1 MKIKKILAVILVFTI
16 CFTFAGCGKKHDE
29 TISAPLSSVEPITH
43 SDINVIGYAEKGE
56 IPEIPYALGHDVE
69 NVKETFM
76 DHVEEGSEIYEL
88 IVQEGENTVW
98 LDGGSM
104 MFCYEK
110 AKKSNG
116 ISVLIAREE
125 AYAFTMG
132 GVYDADDV
140 ILKVGEDYERA
151 EATYEDAF
159 FLPVIPE
166 STECIKYTINN
177 YDLRFILIDGALSAV
192 TLTNPEN
199 WDLD

>member
-1 MKIKKILAVILVFTI
+1 MKAKSIPLRKCTGCQEMKDKRTLVRVVKNEDEFSIDFT
-16 CFTFAGCGKKHDE
+16 GKKPGRGAY
-29 TISAPLSSVEPITH
+29 IC
-43 SDINVIGYAEKGE
+43 SDLEC
-56 IPEIPYALGHDVE
+56 L
-69 NVKETFM
+69 
-76 DHVEEGSEIYEL
+76 
-88 IVQEGENTVW
+88 
-98 LDGGSM
+98 
-104 MFCYEK
+104 EK

-140 ILKVGEDYERA
+140 ILKVGENYERA

-166 STECIKYTINN
+166 NTECIKYTINN
-177 YDLRFILIDGALSAV
+177 YDLRFILIDGTLSAV

-199 WDLD
+199 WDLE